1 MFRIYCNEI
10 FMLYKPISSEFISTA
25 CNNFF
30 VVAITPDC
38 NDFVVVATIFFV
50 VIDLLSCSVMCLNH
64 VKYTHVNSWN
74 KHTEH
79 MIEYKIMLL

>member
-1 MFRIYCNEI
+1 
-10 FMLYKPISSEFISTA
+10 MLYKPISSEFISTA

-38 NDFVVVATIFFV
+38 NDFVVVATIFSV
-50 VIDLLSCSVMCLNH
+50 VIDLLSCSAMCLNH